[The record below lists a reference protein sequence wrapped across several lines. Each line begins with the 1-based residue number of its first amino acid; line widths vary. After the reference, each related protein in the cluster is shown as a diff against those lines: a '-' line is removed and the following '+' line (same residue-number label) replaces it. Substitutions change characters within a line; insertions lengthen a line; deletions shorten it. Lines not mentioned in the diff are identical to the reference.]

1 MRSRSFFTGIA
12 VTVALATAV
21 AAQQTESWGEPKLA
35 TTHHQISINGSVLK
49 YTARVGL
56 IPILNNDAGDVHG
69 HFGYVSYTLDRA
81 SNAPARPV
89 IFVWNGGPGANSTTV
104 HFVGFG
110 PRRLRSAD
118 DPAHPP
124 ATPVPV
130 ELYDNDATWL
140 DFADLVFVDPVGTGF
155 SRPTKPEYA
164 AEFLNTRGDL
174 ASTAEFIRLYLTRFD
189 LLNTPVFLAGESYG
203 TWRASGAAEALEKK
217 GVRVAGV
224 ILISGGIQMG
234 KVSPDAVRTAL
245 FVAAR
250 TATAFY
256 HKKLAPELLRDEK
269 ATLAEAR
276 KWAMTEYAPAW
287 DKRDSLSE
295 AERDKVVAQLAR
307 YTGVDPSTIDRKTLM
322 MSSPQFTS
330 TLLRDRNL
338 TLGRYDMRI
347 TSTPSAGRGG
357 GGGGANAEPA
367 TRGSVMMNYIRN
379 ELGFKTDLTYQG
391 IENGYAPAGTGSRG
405 AGAQWVWNQ
414 GTTTMSSAEASA
426 TRAGA
431 ASVGSGDGPPGGS
444 QPWLRRAMDLDPKLT
459 VFVAAGLYD
468 SLNSCADNDYLISVL
483 EPQFARNFTAGCYG
497 GGHMMYDTKPARFE
511 LHRDVANYVKKTV
524 AAFAK

>member
-1 MRSRSFFTGIA
+1 MRSQSFLAGIA
-12 VTVALATAV
+12 LVAFANATVA
-21 AAQQTESWGEPKLA
+21 QQANSPGEPKLA
-35 TTHHQISINGSVLK
+35 TTRHQISVNGTVLK

-69 HFGYVSYTLDRA
+69 HFGFVSYTLDRA
-81 SNAPARPV
+81 QGQPPRPV
-89 IFVWNGGPGANSTTV
+89 VFLWNGGPGANSTTV

-110 PRRLRSAD
+110 PRRLRSSD

-164 AEFLNTRGDL
+164 AEFLNTLGDL

-224 ILISGGIQMG
+224 ILISGGVQMG
-234 KVSPDAVRTAL
+234 KVSPDAIRTAL
-245 FVAAR
+245 FVASR

-269 ATLAEAR
+269 ATLDEAR

-287 DKRDSLSE
+287 DRRDSLSDADRE
-295 AERDKVVAQLAR
+295 KTAMQLAR
-307 YTGVDPSTIDRKTLM
+307 YTGVDPSAIDRKTLM

-347 TSTPSAGRGG
+347 TQPAGGGRGG
-357 GGGGANAEPA
+357 AGGAGNAESG
-367 TRGSVMMNYIRN
+367 TRGSVMMSYIRN
-379 ELGFKTDLTYQG
+379 DLGFKTDLTYQG
-391 IENGYAPAGTGSRG
+391 IENGYAPAGAGGRG
-405 AGAQWVWNQ
+405 AGTQWVWNQ

-444 QPWLRRAMDLDPKLT
+444 QPWLRRAMDLDPKIT

-468 SLNSCADNDYLISVL
+468 SLNSCADNDYLVSVL
-483 EPQFARNFTAGCYG
+483 EPQFARNFTIGCYG
-497 GGHMMYDTKPARFE
+497 GGHMMYDTKPARFA
-511 LHRDVANYVKKTV
+511 LHRDVAAYVRKTV
-524 AAFAK
+524 EAFAK